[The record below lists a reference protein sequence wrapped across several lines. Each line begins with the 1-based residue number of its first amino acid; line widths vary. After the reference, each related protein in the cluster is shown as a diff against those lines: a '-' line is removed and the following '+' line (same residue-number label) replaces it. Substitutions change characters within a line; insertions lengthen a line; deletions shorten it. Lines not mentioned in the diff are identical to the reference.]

1 MHLRGGC
8 DAGKRPLTVSHI
20 AELIAARMREKQSA

>member
-8 DAGKRPLTVSHI
+8 DAEGRSLKVAHI
-20 AELIAARMREKQSA
+20 AELVAARIAQLSPE